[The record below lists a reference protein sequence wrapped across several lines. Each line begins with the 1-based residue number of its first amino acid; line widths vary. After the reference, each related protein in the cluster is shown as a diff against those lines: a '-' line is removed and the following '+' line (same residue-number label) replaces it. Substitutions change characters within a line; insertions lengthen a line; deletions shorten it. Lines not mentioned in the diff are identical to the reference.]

1 MAFPLLVAHL
11 ELWTQEQVPPDTT
24 SPPQQERSERRSPRG
39 CDLQVACS
47 HTCGGGGQGFPMG
60 EDTGPCRRGRFG
72 EEGWRRWLPT
82 MNEARPFSQELPLWG
97 GGGIAE
103 QGCPSLLQQLW
114 ERHCSGP

>member
-47 HTCGGGGQGFPMG
+47 HTCGGGGRASPW
-60 EDTGPCRRGRFG
+60 GRTQV
-72 EEGWRRWLPT
+72 L
-82 MNEARPFSQELPLWG
+82 AG
-97 GGGIAE
+97 GADLERKDGGDGSP
-103 QGCPSLLQQLW
+103 Q
-114 ERHCSGP
+114 